1 MKKYNDP
8 SRKGPVVKSKNKKNR
23 HGTNC
28 NDDSRVIVG
37 MHPNDPI
44 PYSVSVQKS
53 VSHYILKYDLKCSV
67 MAFPYRMN
75 LNRLATENK
84 LTQEFMNAFADH
96 FRWDIICSKQK
107 LSESFMEKHADR
119 MSWKVASIYQSFSKE
134 FILKH
139 MKDLDMDVI
148 VNQRFLIS
156 QEEIDEKK
164 EQDKKLEKYDGE
176 GGIDSRFDILDI

>member
-1 MKKYNDP
+1 
-8 SRKGPVVKSKNKKNR
+8 
-23 HGTNC
+23 
-28 NDDSRVIVG
+28 
-37 MHPNDPI
+37 
-44 PYSVSVQKS
+44 
-53 VSHYILKYDLKCSV
+53 